1 MVLSELKNYIDKDM
15 LTLLG
20 EYKFQMMGDYALIVD
35 NFIKISSYSPEQIV
49 FKVKN
54 NELTISGENFKI
66 AELESKYVVVLGK
79 FKNISF
85 VRWTMKKYSYSVVV
99 EGLNFNKLFNSF
111 NKHNIKLYN
120 YSRPNYKTCR
130 FSVGFLDYFKIKKFK
145 LFNNYNVKIEKT
157 HNWGFLLNNASKNIG
172 FYVGFMVVFCFCLL
186 VSKTTLKIDVL
197 GVDDVLKEE
206 IVSQLSN
213 FNVKT
218 WQINH
223 KTNEEIEKFLIQ
235 TNNNIS
241 LVSVVKKGTNLIV
254 NIKEKIVVENNEV
267 SSLCAPYNMVINSI
281 NVSQGIACVK
291 VGDVVK
297 KGDVLVKPTQVLTNG
312 SVSILKPIAKIEST
326 IWITGNVEFNKTA
339 TVFVRTGNKA
349 VYSSFEVFNKQIF
362 SSTPQ
367 LKFENYEKSVYNNY
381 VFKNMFLPVKLH
393 RIVFYE
399 TKAET
404 INKNFEDYKSEL
416 IKQSANL
423 AYSKLPK
430 GLTVVLE
437 ETKISEQ
444 ETKCYVTTYL
454 QVNYVLEG

>member
-1 MVLSELKNYIDKDM
+1 M
-15 LTLLG
+15 
-20 EYKFQMMGDYALIVD
+20 
-35 NFIKISSYSPEQIV
+35 
-49 FKVKN
+49 
-54 NELTISGENFKI
+54 
-66 AELESKYVVVLGK
+66 
-79 FKNISF
+79 
-85 VRWTMKKYSYSVVV
+85 
-99 EGLNFNKLFNSF
+99 
-111 NKHNIKLYN
+111 
-120 YSRPNYKTCR
+120 
-130 FSVGFLDYFKIKKFK
+130 
-145 LFNNYNVKIEKT
+145 
-157 HNWGFLLNNASKNIG
+157 
-172 FYVGFMVVFCFCLL
+172 
-186 VSKTTLKIDVL
+186 
-197 GVDDVLKEE
+197 
-206 IVSQLSN
+206 
-213 FNVKT
+213 
-218 WQINH
+218 
-223 KTNEEIEKFLIQ
+223 
-235 TNNNIS
+235 
-241 LVSVVKKGTNLIV
+241 VKKGTNLIV

-297 KGDVLVKPTQVLTNG
+297 KGDVLVKPAQVLTNG
-312 SVSILKPIAKIEST
+312 SVSILNPIAKIESA
-326 IWITGNVEFNKTA
+326 IWITGNIEFNKTA
-339 TVFVRTGNKA
+339 TEFVRTGNKA

-416 IKQSANL
+416 IKQSVNL

-430 GLTVVLE
+430 GLTVVSE